1 MKENLKLR
9 CYCNFENEQI
19 SHATTHTTNVLPI
32 RYFNFYNYIYIY
44 FKNKY
49 GSMLG
54 ASGNVL
60 EISVKQKLYVF
71 NKKMLN
77 LQNILVRV
85 ADLLDDDLAVSISV
99 SLSSLAL

>member
-1 MKENLKLR
+1 MLPHTLPT
-9 CYCNFENEQI
+9 CYQFAI
-19 SHATTHTTNVLPI
+19 LI
-32 RYFNFYNYIYIY
+32 FIIIYIYIY

-60 EISVKQKLYVF
+60 EVSVKQKLYVF

>member
-1 MKENLKLR
+1 MLPHTLPT
-9 CYCNFENEQI
+9 CYQF
-19 SHATTHTTNVLPI
+19 ATLI
-32 RYFNFYNYIYIY
+32 FIIIYIY